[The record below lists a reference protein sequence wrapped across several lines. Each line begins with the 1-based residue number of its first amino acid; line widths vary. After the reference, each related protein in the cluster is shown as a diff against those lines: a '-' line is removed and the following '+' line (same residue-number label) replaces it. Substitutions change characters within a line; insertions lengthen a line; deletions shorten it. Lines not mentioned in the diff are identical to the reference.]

1 MYIFYQPKRPIG
13 YDWAALS
20 EVVTGNGG
28 SIPSVAGNFCVG
40 IIDDSKVNQVPFD
53 DLDWIEI
60 TQDQATRAWKFWGN
74 VSGYIKILQTSNA
87 TELAQLNSKEDVV
100 KVKYY
105 LTDEDIASGVSFM
118 KNGLKLVVGVRLR
131 ANLENIAQMDEQ
143 DREVMNEQ
151 SIRDIAAM
159 IVSDIDAAQNFKDLA
174 VINHKYLGIQAPPAI
189 VEEYNLSQPVTVI

>member
-13 YDWAALS
+13 YDWGALAK
-20 EVVTGNGG
+20 VVKGNGG
-28 SIPSVAGNFCVG
+28 SIPTPAGNFCIG
-40 IIDDSKVNQVPFD
+40 IIDDNDVNRVPFD

-74 VSGYIKILQTSNA
+74 ISGYIIILQTSNA

-105 LTDEDIASGVSFM
+105 LTDEDIASGISFM
-118 KNGLKLVVGVRLR
+118 KNGLKLVVDVRLR
-131 ANLENIAQMDEQ
+131 DNLANIAQFDDEDREILDEQ
-143 DREVMNEQ
+143 T
-151 SIRDIAAM
+151 IRDICAM
-159 IVSDIDAAQNFKDLA
+159 IVSDINAAQNFKDLA
-174 VINHKYLGIQAPPAI
+174 VINHKYLGIQAPEAI